1 MSKAFTREDDDAP
14 EAPAIA
20 RPASALPPGAANW
33 MTADGWSRSQQELA
47 SLYAQRT
54 SHLAAG
60 TWTRSMD
67 QRLVD
72 LEFSLSTAEVISHD
86 ELTELVRFG
95 DVVRVRAEDSTE
107 RNFRIVGVDETDLDR
122 GWVSWLSPIARALL
136 GARQGERVTFRFPT
150 GEMKLEIVSISN
162 ATDG

>member
-1 MSKAFTREDDDAP
+1 
-14 EAPAIA
+14 
-20 RPASALPPGAANW
+20 
-33 MTADGWSRSQQELA
+33 
-47 SLYAQRT
+47 
-54 SHLAAG
+54 
-60 TWTRSMD
+60 MD